1 MVKLTPSTLPT
12 VPGVTNVVTSY
23 DPTDY
28 ISGAPNGPS
37 DLATA
42 VTAGLSATASA
53 AEKFAYMLFFKPKN
67 IVFPRGVAHKSPYG
81 EMTGLTFRPTT
92 VLELVSRMPDN
103 ERKALI
109 AAVDGATESNIV
121 EILQGSSD
129 LVSHLKSLGPVA
141 SASAFAFT
149 PPSIGSVINNPGLHL
164 LLANPMV
171 STVVMAQRK
180 LQTQAAAA
188 RVIPVPSGFPFGA
201 LGPGAGGL
209 NITVSQRGGAELDP
223 IHPIEMRGAGHMIAA
238 MKGGFGPFFL
248 GTASSPTSWRP
259 VDDNSFISASLEQA
273 LASLKST
280 LQGTG
285 TSLESKTDTDIQQL
299 ITNLKEAEKQVR
311 KSRDALNDMNKAIAS
326 GTADHKGKGEIS
338 MEVVQKTADA
348 YNQSMKMRQKLEN
361 KLFRVVIALGG
372 KVIHP

>member
-1 MVKLTPSTLPT
+1 MVKLDPSTLPT
-12 VPGVTNVVTSY
+12 VSGVTNVVNTY
-23 DPTDY
+23 DPADY
-28 ISGAPNGPS
+28 VAGAPNGPS
-37 DLATA
+37 DLSSADTSVLPNTATRP
-42 VTAGLSATASA
+42 
-53 AEKFAYMLFFKPKN
+53 EKFAYMLFFKPKN
-67 IVFPRGVAHKSPYG
+67 IVFPRGIAQKSPYG

-121 EILQGSSD
+121 EKLQGSSD
-129 LVSHLKSLGPVA
+129 LVSHLKSLAPVA
-141 SASAFAFT
+141 SASAFN
-149 PPSIGSVINNPGLHL
+149 PPSIGSVINTPGLHL

-201 LGPGAGGL
+201 LGPGGL

-285 TSLESKTDTDIQQL
+285 TSLESKTDTDIQTL

-311 KSRDALNDMNKAIAS
+311 KNRDALNDMNKAIAS
-326 GTADHKGKGEIS
+326 GTADHKGKGEIT
-338 MEVVQKTADA
+338 MDIVQKTADS